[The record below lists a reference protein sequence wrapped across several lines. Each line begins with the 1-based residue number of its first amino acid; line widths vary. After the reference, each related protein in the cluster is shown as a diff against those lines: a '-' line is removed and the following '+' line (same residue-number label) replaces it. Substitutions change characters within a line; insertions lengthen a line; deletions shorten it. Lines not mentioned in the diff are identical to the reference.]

1 VLIDHAHGA
10 QQMLVLGWTLG
21 GPEVQGECHSLKPAQ
36 HAVLPPGS
44 HSQLQTMARRHPSTS
59 TSNRE

>member
-1 VLIDHAHGA
+1 
-10 QQMLVLGWTLG
+10 MLVLGWTLG

-36 HAVLPPGS
+36 HAVLLPGS

-59 TSNRE
+59 TSYRE